1 MRSQAK
7 ALETLFVRLE
17 GIPAKS
23 TNAPEMG
30 EVLEEI
36 VRKAHDFP
44 VVDLVAALRDVVEN
58 PSLKDHLPNAIGKL
72 GRYFSVSLELVCA
85 ARDRTCSIF
94 HNIQVEPFMIDVPVP
109 IRDAGYKVHAEIQLP
124 FFYEAH
130 PNLPQPRIICS
141 SKSACYLCNLFFRL
155 HSSFQ
160 VPRTHGRLYSK
171 WTLPDW
177 LDIPLERRSSLGV
190 IATSLRAE
198 IDSRSR
204 VISRAKKQPCCHPNE
219 SFLLPPVHYP
229 SSSALSSGSRFPA
242 GSHQGQISTGPNS
255 LSGPQ
260 HTFGTNSRLVDLAE
274 PVVNGVSRVTIG
286 DDNLP
291 YRHVVTAAS
300 HSLYIRLSDLSL
312 AVDFVSGAS
321 GYLLV
326 SRVQATTMESRECRV
341 VKIEDIPINKE
352 LQLDCRWHSNELNV
366 LFQSSL
372 KKIVCVTFIWDTVSS
387 QPS

>member
-1 MRSQAK
+1 
-7 ALETLFVRLE
+7 
-17 GIPAKS
+17 
-23 TNAPEMG
+23 
-30 EVLEEI
+30 
-36 VRKAHDFP
+36 
-44 VVDLVAALRDVVEN
+44 
-58 PSLKDHLPNAIGKL
+58 
-72 GRYFSVSLELVCA
+72 
-85 ARDRTCSIF
+85 
-94 HNIQVEPFMIDVPVP
+94 
-109 IRDAGYKVHAEIQLP
+109 VHAEIQLL
-124 FFYEAH
+124 FFYEAQ
-130 PNLPQPRIICS
+130 PNLPRPRIICS
-141 SKSACYLCNLFFRL
+141 SKSACYLCNLFFHL
-155 HSSFQ
+155 HDSFQ

-198 IDSRSR
+198 IDSQFR

-219 SFLLPPVHYP
+219 SVLLPPVQYP
-229 SSSALSSGSRFPA
+229 SSSALSSSSRFPV
-242 GSHQGQISTGPNS
+242 GSHLAQISIAPNL

-260 HTFGTNSRLVDLAE
+260 HTSGTNSGLVSLTASKEAE
-274 PVVNGVSRVTIG
+274 PVVNGVSQITIG

-300 HSLYIRLSDLSL
+300 HSLYIRLGDLSL

-321 GYLLV
+321 GHLLV
-326 SRVQATTMESRECRV
+326 SRAQAITMESRECRV

-352 LQLDCRWHSNELNV
+352 LQLDCCLHSNELNV

-372 KKIVCVTFIWDTVSS
+372 KRIVCVTFIWDMVSS